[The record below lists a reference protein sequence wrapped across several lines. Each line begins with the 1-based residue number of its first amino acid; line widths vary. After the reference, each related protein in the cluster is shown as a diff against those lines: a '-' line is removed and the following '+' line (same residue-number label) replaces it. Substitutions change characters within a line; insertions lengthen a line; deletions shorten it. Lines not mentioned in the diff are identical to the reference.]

1 LSNQLLAST
10 TQADEAAREKRQ
22 EMEAAN
28 GQRAAPESFEVL
40 QVQLRE
46 LEAQAEQ
53 ARRLAPRLA
62 ARARNVRQDALDPG
76 VLPKR

>member
-1 LSNQLLAST
+1 MAST

-28 GQRAAPESFEVL
+28 GQRAAPESVEVL
-40 QVQLRE
+40 KVQLRE

-53 ARRLAPRLA
+53 ARRLAARLA

-76 VLPKR
+76 VLPPR